1 MPADYEHVPV
11 PPDGRAATA
20 WETENMLDSST
31 AGDVD
36 YGDLDDSTPEW
47 QRVGMAPDDGSGE
60 GWFDSPQ
67 LDGMPLGGDDVNP

>member
-1 MPADYEHVPV
+1 
-11 PPDGRAATA
+11 
-20 WETENMLDSST
+20 MLDSST